1 MPLGDWQLQQNIR
14 DAHNAA
20 PPFSSYVQAVDV
32 SSGAVKEIA
41 VPSGATHVVITG
53 TSLFAF
59 KAGATGVTAAWPAA
73 DASDGTAIELG
84 GRAGDAM
91 FRRLRDGD
99 THLSIA
105 GDPKVYYAVV
115 TAAFWRMVG

>member
-1 MPLGDWQLQQNIR
+1 MPLGDWQLLQNIR

-41 VPSGATHVVITG
+41 VPSGATHVVIAG
-53 TSLFAF
+53 NGLFAF
-59 KAGATGVTAAWPAA
+59 KAGATGVTATWPAA
-73 DASDGTAIELG
+73 DVSDGTAIEIG
-84 GRAGDAM
+84 GPGDVM

-105 GDPKVYYAVV
+105 GGPGATYPIVV

>member
-14 DAHNAA
+14 DAHALA
-20 PPFSSYVQAVDV
+20 PPFSSCVQVVDV

-41 VPSGATHVVITG
+41 VPSGATHVVIAGTG
-53 TSLFAF
+53 VFVF
-59 KAGATGVTAAWPAA
+59 KAGATGVTAAWPWA
-73 DASDGTAIELG
+73 DMSDGTANEIAGLG
-84 GRAGDAM
+84 DVM

-105 GDPKVYYAVV
+105 GDPGFVSNFV

>member
-14 DAHNAA
+14 DAHALA
-20 PPFSSYVQAVDV
+20 PPFSSCVQVVDV

-41 VPSGATHVVITG
+41 VPSGATHVVIAG
-53 TSLFAF
+53 TAPFAF
-59 KAGATGVTAAWPAA
+59 TAGATGVTAAWPAV
-73 DASDGTAIELG
+73 DVSNGTATEVAGLG
-84 GRAGDAM
+84 DVI
-91 FRRLRDGD
+91 FRHLRDGD

-105 GDPKVYYAVV
+105 GDPGFVSNFV